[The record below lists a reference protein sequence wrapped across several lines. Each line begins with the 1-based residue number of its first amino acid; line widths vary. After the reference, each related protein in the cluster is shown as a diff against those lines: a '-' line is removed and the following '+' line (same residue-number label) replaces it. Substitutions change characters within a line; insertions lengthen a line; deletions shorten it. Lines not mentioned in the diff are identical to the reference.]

1 VVQAGGPLSVS
12 RTGDRVN
19 VSGDGFDLSFTPEA
33 GLERLVWR
41 NHEIIAAGPRPQVW
55 RGPTDND
62 GIKGLLRRNGGVLKA
77 WLAAGLDRMAIGPA
91 TVEATEHDGAV
102 LVMLTQTAAC
112 DASPAAVVLR
122 QAYRIDR
129 DCRIAIDCVFTVDE
143 ALADLP
149 RLGVT
154 LILPDAFEGV
164 EWFGRGPL
172 ESYADRKRA
181 ARIGRFTGTARGQY
195 VPYVMPQE
203 HGNKTDLRW
212 LEAQS
217 PYAVIR
223 FTPSAPCEGSISRF
237 APEDLFAATH
247 TTDLHPRQEVRV
259 NLDVAQRGLGT
270 ASCGPDTLERYRI
283 GSGEHRLSFAIE
295 VSAPGER

>member
-1 VVQAGGPLSVS
+1 
-12 RTGDRVN
+12 
-19 VSGDGFDLSFTPEA
+19 
-33 GLERLVWR
+33 
-41 NHEIIAAGPRPQVW
+41 
-55 RGPTDND
+55 
-62 GIKGLLRRNGGVLKA
+62 
-77 WLAAGLDRMAIGPA
+77 MAIGPA

-102 LVMLTQTAAC
+102 LVTLTQTAAC